1 LHALPVGSE
10 ETLHLA
16 RHYVE
21 IDRPQ
26 PALDALALAT
36 SEELDDPEH
45 WRSGARRC
53 SAWTALACPRRS
65 RSARPVGL
73 GDRELAGEV
82 RAKAHPVLAPVRALW
97 RFGRWRSY
105 FLYLTIVFALAGAGW
120 ESLRV
125 AVVIAWTTLIV
136 LPSWF
141 APRIIRWRQKRRYGG
156 F

>member
-1 LHALPVGSE
+1 
-10 ETLHLA
+10 
-16 RHYVE
+16 
-21 IDRPQ
+21 
-26 PALDALALAT
+26 
-36 SEELDDPEH
+36 
-45 WRSGARRC
+45 
-53 SAWTALACPRRS
+53 
-65 RSARPVGL
+65 
-73 GDRELAGEV
+73 V